1 MKPIH
6 TIYIQSK
13 NRDAG
18 ETNKYTINLPEFIMN
33 DANLEIFKLSL
44 SSFTTYNNMLQVADG
59 KNRIS
64 IDGTLYQIPYGT
76 YTYQKLAK
84 VIDAIIPASVV
95 WNVETNSM
103 TFEFEATAT
112 MSFDGLGETLGFS
125 AGNLYTGSIL
135 RSERA
140 MNPYLNPHIV
150 IHLNN
155 ITPINDR
162 LCFSNH
168 SGQMRVENI
177 LGKILI
183 NASPFQIIN
192 YNQVL
197 ESDGL
202 YSADNSLTSLEFL
215 ITDNDGNL
223 IEDMPEH
230 EMVLKIESL
239 DIGKEDSDTIIALM
253 KDIKTTLKDT
263 FLYKTLRFKA

>member
-1 MKPIH
+1 
-6 TIYIQSK
+6 
-13 NRDAG
+13 
-18 ETNKYTINLPEFIMN
+18 
-33 DANLEIFKLSL
+33 
-44 SSFTTYNNMLQVADG
+44 
-59 KNRIS
+59 
-64 IDGTLYQIPYGT
+64 
-76 YTYQKLAK
+76 
-84 VIDAIIPASVV
+84 
-95 WNVETNSM
+95 
-103 TFEFEATAT
+103 
-112 MSFDGLGETLGFS
+112 
-125 AGNLYTGSIL
+125 
-135 RSERA
+135 
-140 MNPYLNPHIV
+140 
-150 IHLNN
+150 
-155 ITPINDR
+155 
-162 LCFSNH
+162 
-168 SGQMRVENI
+168 MRVENI